1 MKELFFVL
9 LVFPLTVQAEVFKC
23 TVSESNIVY
32 QANPCAGAVKEQ
44 KIEIKQRSAEE
55 EAAAV
60 SNLKEWEAKY
70 AVEEAAKKEALKSE
84 QKEMLRRAELEVA
97 RNKMLWRKMNK
108 QLRQT
113 GRRVYRKNAYRR
125 NRLGTVPYP

>member
-1 MKELFFVL
+1 MKGLFFL
-9 LVFPLTVQAEVFKC
+9 LLALPLHVHAEVFKC
-23 TVSESNIVY
+23 TISESNIVY
-32 QANPCAGAVKEQ
+32 QANPCPDAVKEQ

-60 SNLKEWEAKY
+60 SNVKEWEANY
-70 AVEEAAKKEALKSE
+70 AVEEAAKKEALKAW

-97 RNKMLWRKMNK
+97 HNKMLLRKMNK
-108 QLRQT
+108 RSHQT
-113 GRRVYRKNAYRR
+113 GMRVYRKNAYRR

>member
-1 MKELFFVL
+1 MKGLFFVL

-32 QANPCAGAVKEQ
+32 QAHPCYGAVKEQ
-44 KIEIKQRSAEE
+44 KIEIKPRSAEE

-60 SNLKEWEAKY
+60 SNLKAWEANY

-84 QKEMLRRAELEVA
+84 QKEMLRRAELEAA
-97 RNKMLWRKMNK
+97 RNKMLWRNMNK
-108 QLRQT
+108 RSRQT
-113 GRRVYRKNAYRR
+113 DRRVYRKNSYRKR
-125 NRLGTVPYP
+125 MGTVRYP